1 MVNQMR
7 TLPEYY
13 DQKLTILKQ
22 PIYNFGQNILDKSTK
37 LINIGFS
44 MEYFTAE
51 FLQFWRTA
59 VKMFLLGSRLVTLL
73 SIPSISE
80 ISLKLSNFLSS

>member
-1 MVNQMR
+1 MC

-37 LINIGFS
+37 LGFS

-59 VKMFLLGSRLVTLL
+59 VKIFFWVAGWLLFFQFQAFQRFL
-73 SIPSISE
+73 
-80 ISLKLSNFLSS
+80 

>member
-1 MVNQMR
+1 MC

-37 LINIGFS
+37 LGFS

-59 VKMFLLGSRLVTLL
+59 VKIFLLGSRLVTLL